1 SHDDAGQTRQWE
13 SPDPLGD
20 LERLIG
26 ETRAAT
32 LPGLPPFCGGA
43 VGYAGYDTVRYIE
56 NLPNAPTDDRQLPDM
71 SFAIFHKMVVFDHV
85 DKTMYVIVMARV
97 NDGGDKRRLYD
108 DTCRAVDELVARL
121 SQPAADLPPTDID
134 TSGEP
139 HVPYESNFRRED
151 FEAAVGKCLE
161 YI

>member
-1 SHDDAGQTRQWE
+1 EGAQVREWE

-20 LERLIG
+20 LERLIAA
-26 ETRAAT
+26 TRAAT

-56 NLPNAPTDDRQLPDM
+56 RLPNAPADDRGLPDM
-71 SFAIFHKMVVFDHV
+71 SFAIFHKMVVFDHI

-97 NDGGDKRRLYD
+97 DHGAAHVGESLRDSQSRLGETRPRATGEATDLQRVYD

-121 SQPAADLPPTDID
+121 SRPAADLPPTDID
-134 TSGEP
+134 TAGEP
-139 HVPYESNFRRED
+139 Q
-151 FEAAVGKCLE
+151 
-161 YI
+161 